1 MFSRHHGRLS
11 GVQPSEYPPPAR
23 PNSQFIFTSRER
35 HMGNPVVHFEIGCR
49 DSQKTQNFY
58 SSLFGWKIAEAGPA
72 AMIDTG
78 QGITGHISALG
89 HEPFHY
95 TIFYVEVD
103 DVQAYL
109 DKAAK
114 LGAKTLVPPVPI
126 PTGTF
131 AWMQDPEG
139 NTVGLWKPAAK

>member
-1 MFSRHHGRLS
+1 M
-11 GVQPSEYPPPAR
+11 A
-23 PNSQFIFTSRER
+23 
-35 HMGNPVVHFEIGCR
+35 NPVVHFEIGCKE
-49 DSQKTQNFY
+49 SQKTQNFY
-58 SSLFGWKIAEAGPA
+58 ANLFEWKIQQAGPA

-78 QGITGHISALG
+78 GAVTGHITELG

-109 DKAAK
+109 DKAK
-114 LGAKTLVPPVPI
+114 TLGGKMLVPPIDI
-126 PTGTF
+126 PTGKF

-139 NTVGLWKPAAK
+139 NTVGLWKPAKK